1 MTSTSESATACA
13 MASLARRE
21 HSGAELRRK
30 LERRGFS
37 ADTIE
42 DTIQEL
48 ESGGWLSEQ
57 RLVDAVIR
65 KCLRHGRG
73 PLRLRAELHERGV
86 DPAIFEPAL
95 EALDVDWDALAAA
108 QLRKRFGDAPAED
121 RRELARRGRFLQGL
135 GFPPAAIWRC
145 LDRAGR
151 DQAIDTEWDE
161 A

>member
-1 MTSTSESATACA
+1 

-21 HSGAELRRK
+21 HSETELRRK

-37 ADTIE
+37 ADAIE
-42 DTIQEL
+42 DTIHALQ
-48 ESGGWLSEQ
+48 SAGWLSEQ

-65 KCLRHGRG
+65 KSLRQGRG
-73 PLRLRAELHERGV
+73 PLRLRAELRERGV

-95 EALDVDWDALAAA
+95 EALDVNWDALAAA
-108 QLRKRFGDAPAED
+108 QVRKRFGDAPAEG

-151 DQAIDTEWDE
+151 DGDIDTEWDQ